1 MVEDKCLV
9 KTVCHYFLYE
19 VSNNQK
25 TLSYTK
31 LLIIWCSFD
40 PILDMCLIKKKD
52 QILMFVIFTT
62 GIIQFMEGIM
72 IKIYL

>member
-1 MVEDKCLV
+1 MFIWS
-9 KTVCHYFLYE
+9 YFRY
-19 VSNNQK
+19 VS
-25 TLSYTK
+25 
-31 LLIIWCSFD
+31 D
-40 PILDMCLIKKKD
+40 KKKD